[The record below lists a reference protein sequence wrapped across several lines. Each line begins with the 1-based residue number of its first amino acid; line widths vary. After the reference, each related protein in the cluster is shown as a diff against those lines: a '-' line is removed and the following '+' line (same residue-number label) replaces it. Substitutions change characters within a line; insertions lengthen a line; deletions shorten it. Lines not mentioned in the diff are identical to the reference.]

1 MSQTFTRSIT
11 ATASGLALCLLG
23 GLSNS
28 VAASPSSSTYTPG
41 PFGPSTKVL
50 KTLDLPATTNKA
62 RLSPSTEVD
71 TTKSQTSFGK
81 FNCNDLRRAALKMA
95 VHASNIA
102 NRETT
107 RTPEGGAYQRQDLV
121 CHVAGSFCSI
131 EKSTQSRTV
140 FLPGHP
146 DADSNGMVKYPSIN
160 VATETAG
167 LQNAANE
174 LRMLASLGTCGAKAM
189 ELGSTITIKYGF
201 DFDVSTDTLGFNRD
215 GRLTSWSRITKDGRS
230 QDFAFNQDGTIQ
242 GL

>member
-1 MSQTFTRSIT
+1 MLTIPAHART
-11 ATASGLALCLLG
+11 AVASSALLCLLG
-23 GLSNS
+23 GAPNALS
-28 VAASPSSSTYTPG
+28 ATSSTYTPG
-41 PFGPSTKVL
+41 PFGASTKVL
-50 KTLDLPATTNKA
+50 KTLDAPATTNKA
-62 RLSPSTEVD
+62 KLSPNAEVD
-71 TTKSQTSFGK
+71 TSKSQTSFGK

-121 CHVAGSFCSI
+121 CRVAGSFCSI
-131 EKSTQSRTV
+131 EKSAEARYV
-140 FLPGHP
+140 FLPGHQ
-146 DADSNGMVKYPSIN
+146 DADANGMVKYPSIN

-189 ELGSTITIKYGF
+189 ELGSTITIKYGL
-201 DFDVSTDTLGFNRD
+201 DFDVSTDTLGFNKD
-215 GRLTSWSRITKDGRS
+215 GRLTGWSRITKDGRS
-230 QDFAFNQDGTIQ
+230 QDFAFNQEGLIQ